1 MDGIL
6 GGANGSSGV
15 LVVACT
21 NRLATLDAALL
32 RPGRLDEHVL
42 LPMPTLSDVSEMLKL
57 YLTKVPLTEDVNIRD
72 LAELLVE
79 VDASGADVEGICRN
93 ACSRVIREAAE
104 LSSDLKVSQNDF
116 LVVIREWRK

>member
-1 MDGIL
+1 MDGISSDK
-6 GGANGSSGV
+6 NGSSGV

-42 LPMPTLSDVSEMLKL
+42 LPMPSLSDVSEMLKL
-57 YLTKVPLTEDVNIRD
+57 YLRKVPLSEDVNMTD

-79 VDASGADVEGICRN
+79 LDASGADVEGICRN

-104 LSSDLKVSQNDF
+104 LSSDLRVSQNDF
-116 LVVIREWRK
+116 LAVINEWRK